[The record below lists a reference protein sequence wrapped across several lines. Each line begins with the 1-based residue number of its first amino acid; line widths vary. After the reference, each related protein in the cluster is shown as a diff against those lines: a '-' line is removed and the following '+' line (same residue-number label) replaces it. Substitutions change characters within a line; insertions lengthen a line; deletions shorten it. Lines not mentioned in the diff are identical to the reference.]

1 MCISIENHTFAAWK
15 TSVVK
20 FELFIQEG
28 FMLVSLS
35 KCEDQSLYTLKRQT
49 KQGVY

>member
-1 MCISIENHTFAAWK
+1 MCISIEKHTFASWK
-15 TSVVK
+15 TSVVT
-20 FELFIQEG
+20 FELLIKEG

-35 KCEDQSLYTLKRQT
+35 KCEDQSFYTLNRQ